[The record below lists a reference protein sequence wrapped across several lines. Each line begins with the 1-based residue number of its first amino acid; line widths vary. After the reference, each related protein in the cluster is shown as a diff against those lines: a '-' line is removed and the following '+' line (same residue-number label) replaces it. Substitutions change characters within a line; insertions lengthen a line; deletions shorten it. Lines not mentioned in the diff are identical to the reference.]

1 MPMLNLADTAIHYF
15 VEGSGAPVLFIQGVG
30 VVGEGWRPQ
39 LDALRERY
47 QVCAYDNRGLG
58 RSAPLTGK
66 TSVEELARDA
76 RALLDALGWES
87 AHVVGHSLGG
97 VIAQQLA
104 LDCPERIR
112 SLSLL
117 CTFVRGRDG
126 ARASPRVAWIGVR
139 TRVGTRAMRRRA
151 FLELLLPR
159 AMREQFD
166 LDALA
171 EELRPR
177 FGRDLAENPPVM
189 MSQLRALGAHDV
201 SARLGELG
209 SIPTLV
215 VSAEEDLIAPP
226 AQGRALAAAIPEAR
240 YVELDGAAHG
250 VPLHS
255 PERIDRL
262 LAEHLDACERRRVR
276 ASA

>member
-1 MPMLNLADTAIHYF
+1 MPALELSDTKLHYT
-15 VEGSGAPVLFIQGVG
+15 VEGSGPPVLFIQGVG

-39 LDALRERY
+39 LDALRDRF

-58 RSAPLTGK
+58 RSAPLAGK

-76 RALLDALGWES
+76 RALLDALGWKS

-104 LDCPERIR
+104 LDCPERVR

-126 ARASPRVAWIGVR
+126 ARVTPKIAWIGMR
-139 TRVGTRAMRRRA
+139 MRIGSRAMRRRA
-151 FLELLLPR
+151 FLEMLLPQ
-159 AMREQFD
+159 AMRPQVD

-171 EELRPR
+171 VQLADR
-177 FGRDLAENPPVM
+177 FGRDLAEQPPIVM
-189 MSQLRALGAHDV
+189 KQLSALGAHDA
-201 SARLGELG
+201 SARLGALAP
-209 SIPTLV
+209 IPTLV
-215 VSAEEDLIAPP
+215 VSAAEDLIAPP
-226 AQGRALAAAIPEAR
+226 SQGRALAAAIGTAR

-255 PERIDRL
+255 PERIDTL
-262 LAEHLDACERRRVR
+262 LAEHLARCEQGDR
-276 ASA
+276 ATA